1 MGVGEGLAW
10 LDAMVEKESHLL
22 ETDSFVGME
31 VGNGRVVRKRVVV
44 GEIAVVEDEW
54 GLGGRWRL
62 RYLDTIL
69 IHFSELWRGINGVLF
84 GDRR

>member
-1 MGVGEGLAW
+1 MGEGVAW

-44 GEIAVVEDEW
+44 GNSSPQRGERER
-54 GLGGRWRL
+54 GGEEGAKTLISLCLYRL
-62 RYLDTIL
+62 RFLRTL
-69 IHFSELWRGINGVLF
+69 SSLF
-84 GDRR
+84 PVDFDPR